1 MKYLVMFTVLMI
13 GSSAC
18 AGECVNGSCRNFR
31 SKIVNVTQEIISVPV
46 VVTRKTVDVTRQLGR
61 KTINRVRN
69 IVR

>member
-13 GSSAC
+13 GSSAY

-31 SKIVNVTQEIISVPV
+31 NKIVNVTQEIISVPV

-61 KTINRVRN
+61 KTVNRVRN